1 MNKLGSAGAPGSG
14 GLLFADPESEQRTLT
29 DAAHASERR
38 ALTALR
44 EYQDDEIIGDGDS
57 GNGQH

>member
-14 GLLFADPESEQRTLT
+14 NLLFADPPAEQQLLT
-29 DAAHASERR
+29 DMPHEHERR

-44 EYQDDEIIGDGDS
+44 ERQ
-57 GNGQH
+57 GN